1 MVAIIDDDAGN
12 IMSVKKALEYLG
24 ADAVITRDRDVIL
37 SADHVIL
44 PGVGAFADAMAKIRE
59 YDLENTIKEVV
70 ANKTPFLGI
79 CLGLQLIFDSS
90 EEGAGVK
97 GLALLPGK
105 IKKFDE
111 NMGLKIPQIGWNS
124 LHFTNDCPLFKGID
138 EGEYVYFVHSYYL
151 VADEEGDVAATANYG
166 MDFHAAVWRDN
177 VFACQFHLEKSSE
190 VGLKILKNFIGL

>member
-1 MVAIIDDDAGN
+1 MVAIIDYDAGN

-70 ANKTPFLGI
+70 ANNTPFLGI

-90 EEGAGVK
+90 
-97 GLALLPGK
+97 
-105 IKKFDE
+105 D
-111 NMGLKIPQIGWNS
+111 
-124 LHFTNDCPLFKGID
+124 
-138 EGEYVYFVHSYYL
+138 
-151 VADEEGDVAATANYG
+151 
-166 MDFHAAVWRDN
+166 
-177 VFACQFHLEKSSE
+177 
-190 VGLKILKNFIGL
+190 